1 MNKLDFSE
9 YDSGYYVYPPPRAL
23 NGGLFTGEEFK
34 KGSPHANVPV
44 IPDTGYMIHYNLR
57 SANPPPGAIYQYPGT
72 IRPGNN
78 FTNMIGIVKNEK
90 YNLQG
95 TEEKCI
101 PDKCDNI
108 GECACQKCAYRKQ
121 FTKYSYL

>member
-1 MNKLDFSE
+1 MNVNNKLDFSE
-9 YDSGYYVYPPPRAL
+9 YDYNNYILPPPRAL

-34 KGSPHANVPV
+34 KGSLHANVPV

-78 FTNMIGIVKNEK
+78 YTNMIGIMRNEK
-90 YNLQG
+90 YNIRG
-95 TEEKCI
+95 NIEKCDI
-101 PDKCDNI
+101 DCK
-108 GECACQKCAYRKQ
+108 CQKCNGGL
-121 FTKYSYL
+121 TKYFYL